1 MPRTTLFSSLYAL
14 LQLYQP
20 GLGLLLN
27 TGVSPPPQFFRG
39 SMQLFFT
46 CKYFNSN
53 TSALFHK
60 NNTKYNAE

>member
-46 CKYFNSN
+46 CRYFNRIQVLYFIKTIQN
-53 TSALFHK
+53 RLQ
-60 NNTKYNAE
+60 N